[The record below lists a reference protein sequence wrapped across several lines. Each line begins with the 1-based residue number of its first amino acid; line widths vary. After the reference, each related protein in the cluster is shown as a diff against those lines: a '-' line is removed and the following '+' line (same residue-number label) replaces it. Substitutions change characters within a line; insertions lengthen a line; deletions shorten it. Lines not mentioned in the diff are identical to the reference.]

1 MGERDGGSKDGGP
14 RKPLPLPEDIRSRR
28 GFTAPQLPRGL
39 ITLGIIALL
48 FVAVASSFVRYVGP
62 NEFGIKQIKI
72 GAHRGIQTDVYTPG
86 WAFII
91 PGFSEVLTL
100 PRAIQ
105 VFDLTG
111 HPEERASS
119 GNPVDRAAHIQTS
132 DGFFVDVD
140 VTILYRIVD
149 PYKVITTLGTGQ
161 MFITNG
167 IVPRAE
173 AVLKQTLGTLTT
185 EEFYNSPLRAQKVHN
200 AEQLLQEQLDAKGM
214 KVEQILVR
222 YFRYSPEIQKNIEEK
237 KLKDQLVFKNQAEKY
252 AATEEALLKK
262 AIQEG
267 EATVTVKIQEGQSY
281 VTQKQASQELVVRT
295 KHADADLQVKLAE
308 AYRTELRNKAL
319 QGVGSNRMVGL
330 KMAEV
335 MQGVKFIMLPSD
347 GPQGLNPLDLS
358 QVLKLIGSEERKEGK
373 Q

>member
-1 MGERDGGSKDGGP
+1 MSERDGGP
-14 RKPLPLPEDIRSRR
+14 RKPLPLPEEN
-28 GFTAPQLPRGL
+28 GRGL
-39 ITLGIIALL
+39 HFGGVKIPGRLVTLLLVLALTL
-48 FVAVASSFVRYVGP
+48 SVARSFVCYVGP

-72 GAHRGIQTDVYTPG
+72 GAHRGIQKEIYSPG
-86 WAFII
+86 WVFVVPA
-91 PGFSEVLTL
+91 FSEVLTL
-100 PRAIQ
+100 PRSIQ

-111 HPEERASS
+111 HPEERATAN
-119 GNPVDRAAHIQTS
+119 NPSDRAAHIQTS

-149 PYKVITTLGTGQ
+149 PYGVITTLGPGE
-161 MFITNG
+161 MYITNG

-185 EEFYNSPLRAQKVHN
+185 EEFYNSPLRSQKVQS
-200 AEQLLQEQLDAKGM
+200 AEALMQEQLSSKGM
-214 KVEQILVR
+214 KVEKILIR

-237 KLKDQLVFKNQAEKY
+237 KLKDQLVFKNQAEKF

-267 EATVTVKIQEGQSY
+267 EATVLVKLQEGQAY
-281 VTQKQASQELVVRT
+281 ITEKQAAQELVVRK
-295 KHADADLQVKLAE
+295 KHAEADLEVRLAE

-319 QGVGSNRMVGL
+319 QGTGSNRMVGL

-335 MQGVKFIMLPSD
+335 MQGVRFIMLPSD
-347 GPQGLNPLDLS
+347 GPNGLNPLDLN
-358 QVLKLIGSEERKEGK
+358 QVLKLIGSEEKK
-373 Q
+373 